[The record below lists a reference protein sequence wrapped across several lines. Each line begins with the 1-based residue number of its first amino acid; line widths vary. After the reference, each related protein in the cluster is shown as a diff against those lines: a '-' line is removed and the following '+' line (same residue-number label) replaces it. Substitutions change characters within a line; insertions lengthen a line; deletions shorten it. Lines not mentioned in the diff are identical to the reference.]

1 MLRNIL
7 LLIPFFGSVSFAN
20 EDTGISDMTII
31 CDAPTE
37 VYHASNIPGNP
48 YFLNYGGAYPN
59 TYLTIVIW
67 ENDIPNL
74 EINPYTYFSTGNF
87 CIAGE
92 VETHNR
98 RDQITL
104 RKPSQIILKND
115 YDKSTETKP

>member
-20 EDTGISDMTII
+20 EDTGLSDMTIV
-31 CDAPTE
+31 CDAPSE
-37 VYHASNIPGNP
+37 IYHARNIPGNP
-48 YFLNYGGAYPN
+48 YFLNYGGSYPN

-87 CIAGE
+87 CIAGKIS
-92 VETHNR
+92 VRNR

-104 RKPSQIILKND
+104 RTSDQIIP
-115 YDKSTETKP
+115 KSEYEESIETKP